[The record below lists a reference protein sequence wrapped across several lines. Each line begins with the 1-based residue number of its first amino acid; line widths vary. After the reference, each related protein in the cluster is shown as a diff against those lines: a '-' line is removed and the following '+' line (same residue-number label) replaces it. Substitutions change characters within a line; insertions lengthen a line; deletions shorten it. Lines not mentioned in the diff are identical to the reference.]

1 MCVWPIVVWNPW
13 IDKAREIQDF
23 GDDEYPNMVCVEAG
37 HVSAPVILL
46 PGTAFEASQILQV
59 MWTNRVNEERKE
71 KQNPIR
77 KLQVYLIMWPH
88 RNHAIFFFLFFPFLF
103 LFLFGEQNLF
113 FSSEITGRRCNQF
126 HLYTTQWEI
135 AAAAAAQSVAVISR
149 LYPLIDSV
157 EKHSNCTANS
167 RTTFCWFKF
176 FLFFFK
182 IKTNRERHRLIDGKQ
197 KQQKHKST
205 RQ

>member
-1 MCVWPIVVWNPW
+1 MCVCVCVWPIVVWNPW

-88 RNHAIFFFLFFPFLF
+88 RNHAIFFSSFFRFCFCFRL
-103 LFLFGEQNLF
+103 ENKTY
-113 FSSEITGRRCNQF
+113 SSLLKSPDGDATSSTC
-126 HLYTTQWEI
+126 TQ
-135 AAAAAAQSVAVISR
+135 
-149 LYPLIDSV
+149 PN
-157 EKHSNCTANS
+157 EK
-167 RTTFCWFKF
+167 
-176 FLFFFK
+176 L
-182 IKTNRERHRLIDGKQ
+182 
-197 KQQKHKST
+197 QQQQQHNP
-205 RQ
+205 